1 MGMRKTVRL
10 LSTVGP
16 AERLGRAI
24 VTLPPPVQHTLAQV
38 ADREDLPLVAG
49 SWHDH
54 ASGCLVA
61 NALRCL
67 ALGGGGTIDEVRAR
81 GDEDGVDRTL
91 DLRMLDAF
99 PQLSSRDMNLLIVA
113 WDEAAAQAAAGTD
126 VQLRALLRAGLA
138 WAGVGPAAPPP
149 GGDGDD
155 AAVDAVA
162 CRVPTG

>member
-1 MGMRKTVRL
+1 MRKTVRL

-24 VTLPPPVQHTLAQV
+24 VTLPPQVQHTLAQV
-38 ADREDLPLVAG
+38 ADRDDLPLVAG
-49 SWHDH
+49 SWHDD

-67 ALGGGGTIDEVRAR
+67 ALGGGATTDHAGVGGEDERV
-81 GDEDGVDRTL
+81 ERTL

-99 PQLSSRDMNLLIVA
+99 PQLSSRDMNHLIVA
-113 WDEAAAQAAAGTD
+113 WDEAAAQAAAETD
-126 VQLRALLRAGLA
+126 VELRALLRAGLT
-138 WAGVGPAAPPP
+138 WAGVGPAAPSP